1 MRGVVYVSEALVYFD
16 KMALESLAAEAAA
29 LNFDR
34 GITGYL
40 YFEKDRFVQ
49 YIEGDDD
56 TIEDLMEVISRDKR
70 HRVLHAVVE
79 HELKE
84 RRFPSWHM
92 RQLRR
97 KELLEVK
104 LEHLL
109 TDYLVYLDSKVEA
122 EDDAVD
128 EDDLETKYPSL
139 VWGMVNRLSDLRG
152 KLGAY

>member
-16 KMALESLAAEAAA
+16 NMALESLAAQAAA

-56 TIEDLMEVISRDKR
+56 TIEELMEVISRDKR
-70 HRVLHAVVE
+70 HRVLHTVVE
-79 HELKE
+79 HDLEE

-92 RQLRR
+92 RQLHR
-97 KELLEVK
+97 KELLDVK

-109 TDYLVYLDSKVEA
+109 TDYLVYLDSKVHA
-122 EDDAVD
+122 EDDSMND
-128 EDDLETKYPSL
+128 DDLEPKHPSL

-152 KLGAY
+152 RLGAY

>member
-16 KMALESLAAEAAA
+16 KMALESLAAQAAA

-34 GITGYL
+34 GITGYM
-40 YFEKDRFVQ
+40 YFENNRFVQ
-49 YIEGDDD
+49 YIEGDED
-56 TIEDLMEVISRDKR
+56 TIDELMEVISRDKR

-79 HELKE
+79 DDIEE

-92 RQLRR
+92 RQLRS
-97 KELLEVK
+97 KELREVK

-109 TDYLVYLDSKVEA
+109 TDYLVFLDENS
-122 EDDAVD
+122 
-128 EDDLETKYPSL
+128 ETKPDDNLEPKHPTL

-152 KLGAY
+152 QLGAY

>member
-56 TIEDLMEVISRDKR
+56 TVDELMEVIGRDTR
-70 HRVLHAVVE
+70 HRVLHSVVE
-79 HELKE
+79 DDLGE

-97 KELLEVK
+97 KELMEVK

-109 TDYLVYLDSKVEA
+109 TEYLVYLDTRDKERSESRCR
-122 EDDAVD
+122 
-128 EDDLETKYPSL
+128 SL

-152 KLGAY
+152 TLGAH

>member
-40 YFEKDRFVQ
+40 YFENNRFVQ

-56 TIEDLMEVISRDKR
+56 TIDELMDVISRDKR
-70 HRVLHAVVE
+70 HHVLHAVVE
-79 HELKE
+79 KDLDE

-92 RQLRR
+92 RQLRS
-97 KELLEVK
+97 KELREVK

-109 TDYLVYLDSKVEA
+109 TDYLVFLDSSAQTKA
-122 EDDAVD
+122 EG
-128 EDDLETKYPSL
+128 SL
-139 VWGMVNRLSDLRG
+139 DPKHPNVVWGMVNRLSDLRG
-152 KLGAY
+152 QLGAY

>member
-16 KMALESLAAEAAA
+16 NMALESLAAESAA
-29 LNFDR
+29 LNFER
-34 GITGYL
+34 GVTGYL

-49 YIEGDDD
+49 YIEGDED
-56 TIEDLMEVISRDKR
+56 TVDELMDVIARDTR
-70 HRVLHAVVE
+70 HRVLHSVTE
-79 HELKE
+79 DDLSE

-97 KELLEVK
+97 NELVQVK

-109 TDYLVYLDSKVEA
+109 TDYLVYLDSRDKERA
-122 EDDAVD
+122 ERRSR
-128 EDDLETKYPSL
+128 SL

-152 KLGAY
+152 TLGAY

>member
-1 MRGVVYVSEALVYFD
+1 MSEALVYFD

-49 YIEGDDD
+49 YVEGDDD
-56 TIEDLMEVISRDKR
+56 IIDELMETIRRDKR
-70 HRVLHAVVE
+70 HRVLHTVVE
-79 HELKE
+79 HDLKE

-92 RQLRR
+92 RQLHR
-97 KELLEVK
+97 KELLDVK

-109 TDYLVYLDSKVEA
+109 TDYLVYLDSKVDT
-122 EDDAVD
+122 EDDPADD
-128 EDDLETKYPSL
+128 EDLESKYPTL
-139 VWGMVNRLSDLRG
+139 IWGMVNRLSDLRG

>member
-56 TIEDLMEVISRDKR
+56 TVDELMEVIGRDAR
-70 HRVLHAVVE
+70 HRVLHSVV
-79 HELKE
+79 
-84 RRFPSWHM
+84 
-92 RQLRR
+92 
-97 KELLEVK
+97 
-104 LEHLL
+104 
-109 TDYLVYLDSKVEA
+109 
-122 EDDAVD
+122 
-128 EDDLETKYPSL
+128 EDDLGERRYPCHC
-139 VWGMVNRLSDLRG
+139 R
-152 KLGAY
+152 